1 MEVFRDAGFGRL
13 DGNPSA
19 IRGDSSAGRE
29 EDPVRPGRI
38 RAETFPQPSDE
49 AGGDIAGLDWWLKET
64 AASLVL
70 HVRGDV
76 DLVTAPEFARAVRA
90 AIARG
95 DRPMI
100 IDLTQVDFMDGRG
113 LRILEEASRDAPLTV
128 KPSRLVRRL
137 LEVVRLERITIAE

>member
-1 MEVFRDAGFGRL
+1 VRL
-13 DGNPSA
+13 S
-19 IRGDSSAGRE
+19 
-29 EDPVRPGRI
+29 RI
-38 RAETFPQPSDE
+38 RQETPPQPLDE
-49 AGGDIAGLDWWLKET
+49 AGADIAGLDWWLKET

-95 DRPMI
+95 DRPAI

-113 LRILEEASRDAPLTV
+113 LRILEEGSRDAPLTIR
-128 KPSRLVRRL
+128 PSKLVRRL
-137 LEVVRLERITIAE
+137 LEVVRLERITIVD